1 MSKCLIL
8 VSNFPRD
15 SYDASGWITDFVD
28 NLNREKIK
36 LYILAPHSFGA
47 KGQEMREGIE
57 ISRFKYFYPLKYQQL
72 AYGGGIAD
80 NISKSS
86 LAKIQIPLFV
96 IAELISAMRIVHKE
110 SIDIINSHWLLPQG
124 IVGAVCKKIF
134 NVKHVATVHGSD
146 INLIAK
152 SRILKIL
159 FKFIAQNTD
168 QIIVNSSFTKQK
180 VLDINNELESKT
192 QIIPMGIDLTKMNAF
207 QTNKPK
213 KVIGAD
219 YVVLT
224 VGRLIPLKGVNYLI
238 QAMSHVVTRY
248 PTAKL
253 IICGEGSEK
262 LNLIDLVSRLNLKE
276 NVLFTGHIPNDFITQ
291 YYHSADV
298 FVLPS
303 IRINGFEEG
312 LGVVLLEAMAC
323 GIPVIGSNT
332 GGICSIINDGYN
344 GFLAKEK
351 SPEDIAEKIIIL
363 LSNESIREKFRHNG
377 LETIKNYSWN
387 IIVEQYAE
395 AYSKTGVGR
404 YESHI

>member
-1 MSKCLIL
+1 
-8 VSNFPRD
+8 
-15 SYDASGWITDFVD
+15 
-28 NLNREKIK
+28 
-36 LYILAPHSFGA
+36 
-47 KGQEMREGIE
+47 MREGIE
-57 ISRFKYFYPLKYQQL
+57 ISRFKYFYPLKYQKL

-80 NISKSS
+80 NISKSN
-86 LAKIQIPLFV
+86 LAKFQIPLFV
-96 IAELISAMRIVHKE
+96 IAELISAMKIIRKE

-152 SRILKIL
+152 SGVLEIL

-168 QIIVNSSFTKQK
+168 QIIANSNFTKQK
-180 VLDINNELESKT
+180 ILDINNELEPKI
-192 QIIPMGIDLTKMNAF
+192 QIIPMGIDLTKMNEF
-207 QTNKPK
+207 QTNNPK
-213 KVIGAD
+213 KIIDAEYVI
-219 YVVLT
+219 LT

-238 QAMSHVVTRY
+238 QAMNHVVVRY

-262 LNLIDLVSRLNLKE
+262 SNLIDLVSRLNLKE
-276 NVLFTGHIPNDFITQ
+276 NILFTGHIPNDFIIH
-291 YYHSADV
+291 YYHCADV

-303 IRINGFEEG
+303 IRVDGFEEG

-323 GIPVIGSNT
+323 GIPVIGSNS

-363 LSNESIREKFRHNG
+363 LSDESIHEKFRHNG
-377 LETIKNYSWN
+377 LETVKNYSWDV
-387 IIVEQYAE
+387 IVEQYVE
-395 AYSKTGVGR
+395 AYLKTNVGSN
-404 YESHI
+404 ESHI